1 MALRVRAS
9 QTFHDDPFTSFNC
22 YPQTRAETFGL
33 FYLCTG
39 PGKLADA
46 LPTVD
51 AHAAALIHRLVD
63 IAQLELVPLDLIW
76 WTGATFKNPMWQQ
89 ISKGDGT
96 MDWVGRESLV
106 EKTYEPKADA
116 DKVSKFGAIGSGRT
130 DEGKLLHRNT
140 DDPSDYEVLGSSGLL
155 EGSVGCK

>member
-1 MALRVRAS
+1 
-9 QTFHDDPFTSFNC
+9 
-22 YPQTRAETFGL
+22 
-33 FYLCTG
+33 
-39 PGKLADA
+39 
-46 LPTVD
+46 
-51 AHAAALIHRLVD
+51 
-63 IAQLELVPLDLIW
+63 
-76 WTGATFKNPMWQQ
+76 MWQQ